1 MELAEIH
8 NTINKPGGRGT
19 AVIDVTEYIYAG
31 EPLYLPI
38 HVGTVNNVERYGR
51 RRVSA
56 AGQWLIVRL
65 WTYRPPE
72 RMRSVKVLLA
82 H

>member
-8 NTINKPGGRGT
+8 NTINKPDGRAT
-19 AVIDVTEYIYAG
+19 AVIDMTEYIYAG
-31 EPLYLPI
+31 EPLYLPV
-38 HVGTVNNVERYGR
+38 HVGTVKGVERYGR

-56 AGQWLIVRL
+56 TGQWLIVRL

-72 RMRSVKVLLA
+72 YMRSVKVLLA
-82 H
+82 P